1 MTEIKNLEDLFYHEI
16 QVLWSAEALLVE
28 AIPKM
33 IKKAKNEGLKNLLA
47 AHLAE
52 TDQHKVALE
61 LICKEL
67 NIDPEGDFNPGMKGI
82 LAEGDKVMAKD
93 ATDEGMDAAL
103 IAGAQKVEHYEIS
116 GYGSAAHYAE
126 MLGYEA
132 IAARLRLTLE
142 EEQQADTKLNFL
154 AKNLINP
161 RANSSLPVHE
171 MEGDVSG
178 NKVVK
183 KK

>member
-1 MTEIKNLEDLFYHEI
+1 MKEIKNLEDLLHHEL
-16 QVLWSAEALLVE
+16 QVLWSAESMLME
-28 AIPKM
+28 AMPRM
-33 IKKAKNEGLKNLLA
+33 IEKAKNEGLKNLLRY
-47 AHLAE
+47 HLAE

-61 LICKEL
+61 AICKMLE
-67 NIDPEGDFNPGMKGI
+67 IDPQGDFNPGMKGI
-82 LAEGDKVMAKD
+82 LEEGEKVMAKD

-126 MLGYEA
+126 MLGYEG
-132 IAARLRLTLE
+132 ISKRLRLTLE

-161 RANSSLPVHE
+161 RAKVADYQA
-171 MEGDVSG
+171 ME
-178 NKVVK
+178 N
-183 KK
+183 